1 MIDSWQK
8 ELQNLFASSLGQC
21 CINEGHQNMSGTKT
35 KVKTTSS
42 LESSSNMK
50 NIDLGVTKSQSEA
63 CTDKMDRWDASGR
76 LFKRQRGG

>member
-8 ELQNLFASSLGQC
+8 ELQNLFASILGHC
-21 CINEGHQNMSGTKT
+21 CINEGHQNVSDTKT
-35 KVKTTSS
+35 KVETTST
-42 LESSSNMK
+42 LGRSSNTE

-76 LFKRQRGG
+76 LVDCFE